1 MYRIENIS
9 DKELHMVGESPY
21 VDFYDQGLV

>member
-9 DKELHMVGESPY
+9 HKELHMVGESRY
-21 VDFYDQGLV
+21 VDLYDQGLV